1 MSSSFS
7 IRLKVGVVTFFALSI
22 LFVGTLW
29 VKQYNPTSSKT
40 RFTVVFD
47 NGQGIAGGDP
57 VTISGIK
64 VGEVRGVSLTD
75 DNRAALDVMITG
87 SFNLPE
93 DCVFTIE
100 DVGLMGDKALAIIP
114 GTSSK
119 QLDVSKV
126 YYGSETM
133 GLSSI
138 MASSAKVLERLNSIA
153 DKIDG
158 DLDIKQ
164 LMESFEQTTGK
175 LQTALAMYEKMA
187 DENREP
193 LKKSITNF
201 QEASRDVRSFIRDND
216 PKLVKAIESFQGT
229 TEKISVAIDKFNKL
243 STVID
248 TLSAYMESG
257 DSSLARFIKSDDLYE
272 ELRQTN
278 ANIDS
283 FVIDFKKNPGKYTKD
298 MQFKIRLF

>member
-7 IRLKVGVVTFFALSI
+7 IRLKVGVVTFFALGI

-29 VKQYNPTSSKT
+29 VKQYNPASSRM

-47 NGQGIAGGDP
+47 NGHGIAGGDP

-87 SFNLPE
+87 SFNLPD

-119 QLDVSKV
+119 QIDESKV
-126 YYGSETM
+126 YYGSESM

-153 DKIDG
+153 EKIDG
-158 DLDIKQ
+158 DLDIKR

-201 QEASRDVRSFIRDND
+201 EKASQDVRSFIRDND

-229 TEKISVAIDKFNKL
+229 TEKISVAIEKFNKL

-248 TLSAYMESG
+248 TLSVYMDSG
-257 DSSLARFIKSDDLYE
+257 DGSLARLIKSDDLYE
-272 ELRQTN
+272 ELRKTN
-278 ANIDS
+278 ASIDS
-283 FVIDFKKNPGKYTKD
+283 FVTDFKLNPGKYTKD